1 MTDPSGHDPTGYR
14 PPPPGYQPPPPGGT
28 PGPQGNHGMPPMQPV
43 DPARSGAPRPGVI
56 PLRPLGVGEILDG
69 AVKTMTRYAV
79 VMFGLTAILVTIGQ
93 VVATVAQLPTADI
106 VLDPTTVDAG
116 TEGMAGWVAGQLIA
130 AVISGLVTIVLLGM
144 LTTVVKSAV
153 LGAGITIGETW
164 TAARPHLLRILGLY
178 LLGVVAG
185 ITLIG
190 LVVGGFIA
198 HWAIGLVALLVGLA
212 LVVWVGVL
220 VSVSVP
226 ALVFE
231 KTGVITAI
239 RRSIELVRGTWWRV
253 LGVLLLLMLIAFGI
267 SLIFLIPFG
276 ILGGIA
282 GAVVDST
289 IPVLIVSAIGGILM
303 SIVITPFSTA
313 ATSLLYVDLRMRKE
327 GLDIELA
334 RASGVQPT
342 P

>member
-1 MTDPSGHDPTGYR
+1 M
-14 PPPPGYQPPPPGGT
+14 
-28 PGPQGNHGMPPMQPV
+28 PGPQGNYGQGGYGQGSYGMPPMQQV
-43 DPARSGAPRPGVI
+43 DPSRFGAPRPGVI

-93 VVATVAQLPTADI
+93 VIATGTQLPTAD
-106 VLDPTTVDAG
+106 VMFDPATMDTG
-116 TEGMAGWVAGQLIA
+116 TEGMAGWITGQLIA
-130 AVISGLVTIVLLGM
+130 AAIYGLVTIVLLGM

-153 LGAGITIGETW
+153 LGDRITIGETW
-164 TAARPHLLRILGLY
+164 AAARPHLLRILGLY

-185 ITLIG
+185 ITLIAI
-190 LVVGGFIA
+190 VVGGFLV
-198 HWAIGLVALLVGLA
+198 HWAVGLVAVLAALA

-239 RRSIELVRGTWWRV
+239 QRSIALVRGTWWRV
-253 LGVLLLLMLIAFGI
+253 LGVLLLLMLIVFGI
-267 SLIFLIPFG
+267 SLIFMIPFS
-276 ILGGIA
+276 IIGGIA
-282 GAVVDST
+282 GIAADSN
-289 IPVLIVSAIGGILM
+289 IPVLIISAIGGILL
-303 SIVITPFSTA
+303 SIVVTPFSTA

-334 RASGVQPT
+334 RASEEQGAR
-342 P
+342 

>member
-1 MTDPSGHDPTGYR
+1 
-14 PPPPGYQPPPPGGT
+14 
-28 PGPQGNHGMPPMQPV
+28 MPPMQPV
-43 DPARSGAPRPGVI
+43 DPARFGAPRPGVI

-93 VVATVAQLPTADI
+93 VIATVAQIPTAD
-106 VLDPTTVDAG
+106 VAFDPAAMDTAP
-116 TEGMAGWVAGQLIA
+116 EGMAGWVGGQLIA

-144 LTTVVKSAV
+144 LTTVVKTAV
-153 LGAGITIGETW
+153 LGDRITIGETW

-185 ITLIG
+185 ITLVAIVTG
-190 LVVGGFIA
+190 SFFV
-198 HWAIGLVALLVGLA
+198 HWAIGIVAVLAALA

-220 VSVSVP
+220 VSLSVP

-231 KTGVITAI
+231 KSGVITAI
-239 RRSIELVRGTWWRV
+239 KRSIALVRGTWWRV
-253 LGVLLLLMLIAFGI
+253 LGVLLLVMLIVIGI
-267 SLIFLIPFG
+267 SLIFMIPFG
-276 ILGGIA
+276 ILSGIA
-282 GAVVDST
+282 GYATASNV
-289 IPVLIVSAIGGILM
+289 PVLVISAIGGILL
-303 SIVITPFSTA
+303 SIVVTPFSTA

-334 RASGVQPT
+334 RASGEQGAG
-342 P
+342 